1 MINKRL
7 TDAQYNK
14 VRNIQKRK
22 LSIRL
27 YPFFLLL
34 SKILNLSYD
43 FFLLNLREKKPK
55 IYSIQVSDQEI
66 YETIQIEGNLRK
78 FDRSGVESDWLNRLN
93 PITKDIKK
101 RNPMDSLIVKELKG
115 ACMGARNGSEVLAFE
130 SLLKVDYVVNVIG
143 TDISP
148 TAKTVKK
155 MIVHDFHKPLP
166 KECGAM
172 DFIYSNSLDQA
183 NNPRLALESWLHSL
197 SPTGCIYLE
206 MQRGHGKQSTSLLDP
221 FSCEIELFPYVL
233 LQWDMDG
240 YIEKI
245 IYPDQYNS
253 TYGIFVIKPI
263 VTLAH

>member
-1 MINKRL
+1 
-7 TDAQYNK
+7 
-14 VRNIQKRK
+14 
-22 LSIRL
+22 
-27 YPFFLLL
+27 
-34 SKILNLSYD
+34 
-43 FFLLNLREKKPK
+43 
-55 IYSIQVSDQEI
+55 
-66 YETIQIEGNLRK
+66 
-78 FDRSGVESDWLNRLN
+78 
-93 PITKDIKK
+93 
-101 RNPMDSLIVKELKG
+101 
-115 ACMGARNGSEVLAFE
+115 MGARNGSEVLAFE

-148 TAKTVKK
+148 NAKTVQK

-221 FSCEIELFPYVL
+221 FSCEIEHFPYVF

-245 IYPDQYNS
+245 IYPDLNNL
-253 TYGIFVIKPI
+253 TYGIFAIKLI
-263 VTLAH
+263 VKLEL

>member
-1 MINKRL
+1 
-7 TDAQYNK
+7 
-14 VRNIQKRK
+14 
-22 LSIRL
+22 
-27 YPFFLLL
+27 
-34 SKILNLSYD
+34 LNLSYD

-55 IYSIQVSDQEI
+55 IYFTQVSDQEI

-130 SLLKVDYVVNVIG
+130 SLLNVDYVVNVIG

-148 TAKTVKK
+148 TAKTVQK

-197 SPTGCIYLE
+197 SLTGCIYLE

-221 FSCEIELFPYVL
+221 FSCEIELLPYVF

-245 IYPDQYNS
+245 IQPDPNNS

-263 VTLAH
+263 ATMEL